1 MSDLPPREGGEKSEN
16 GEKRSR
22 LFEDIFIILCIL
34 SLWPTILN
42 WRSSFSEYLLYVALA
57 GLIVIL
63 FRRVKRFRQAH
74 DELNG

>member
-1 MSDLPPREGGEKSEN
+1 MSDLPPRENGEKSEN

-63 FRRVKRFRQAH
+63 FRRIKRFRQAR